1 MLRMPPSPRY
11 AAIRCTHLFLEF
23 FDELRFAAGAD
34 SGADDGFERG
44 RCGAIWGW
52 GIWGR
57 AARKKGALCHASLVA
72 RPGSCVREIAGGRRC
87 AEVGFGRFLR
97 NEAVTVAGLSAAA
110 AERTGYRAA
119 GRDVL
124 AIQDTSEIVLGGA
137 KVRAKG
143 FGPVG
148 KGGNLGGVLLHPVLT
163 VDARSGEVLGLA
175 DISVRNRDKGKVG
188 PRADRSKSDKESR
201 RWLDGARRAGEVLAR
216 ARRITVV
223 SDRESDIYEDF
234 ARKPDNVDLLVRAN
248 HNRRLEE
255 GDLLF
260 DYANSLPEGERFVV
274 AIPASPGRAPRKAT
288 LALRFGAVTICRPGS
303 GMPAAD
309 AKTLPKTIRL
319 HLVDIVEVAPP
330 DGVASIHW
338 RLLTTH
344 AVENIGQARL
354 MLDFYRKRWIIEEF
368 FRTLKSAGFQVEAA
382 EIGDPDALM
391 KFLAL
396 AAIAA
401 VTVTQ
406 LVRARDNPH
415 GQSLI
420 DAFDQGDQT
429 LIEAICA
436 DYEGPNPTKR
446 QTNPHP
452 KGTMAFATWVIARLG
467 AWTGYYGKP
476 GPRVLNRGLQE
487 FHAIKYG
494 AKLARGNV

>member
-1 MLRMPPSPRY
+1 MTCCCTPNRPSNSSPSTKSPLSRCSSAPTPPNRSPEASCRSTAAGRRNSGRSNCNCRAAPHPSGFARHLLPASGAKGCALPSPRF

-34 SGADDGFERG
+34 SGADDGFKRG

-201 RWLDGARRAGEVLAR
+201 RWLDGARRARGVS
-216 ARRITVV
+216 VV

-338 RLLTTH
+338 
-344 AVENIGQARL
+344 
-354 MLDFYRKRWIIEEF
+354 
-368 FRTLKSAGFQVEAA
+368 
-382 EIGDPDALM
+382 
-391 KFLAL
+391 
-396 AAIAA
+396 
-401 VTVTQ
+401 
-406 LVRARDNPH
+406 
-415 GQSLI
+415 
-420 DAFDQGDQT
+420 
-429 LIEAICA
+429 
-436 DYEGPNPTKR
+436 
-446 QTNPHP
+446 
-452 KGTMAFATWVIARLG
+452 
-467 AWTGYYGKP
+467 
-476 GPRVLNRGLQE
+476 
-487 FHAIKYG
+487 
-494 AKLARGNV
+494 